1 MIRPIEMS
9 WQANEEVSRDMTGE
23 ADGKNQGVD
32 SRDGV
37 MHIWMRDLWFSV
49 MYCKIQIQ
57 FRLGCAQDPAVGSQT
72 SWLDLWAA
80 MWQGT
85 LESKGLSEEEGKR
98 EGKVPNF

>member
-1 MIRPIEMS
+1 
-9 WQANEEVSRDMTGE
+9 
-23 ADGKNQGVD
+23 
-32 SRDGV
+32 
-37 MHIWMRDLWFSV
+37 